1 MNIKTIDF
9 SYKNDNGHR
18 VYEFYPD
25 RNFDA
30 EIVVCPW
37 FGEIKCHH
45 MLPAIFAIC
54 DEANI
59 KVSVLD
65 TEDHIPLFS
74 FYAHELI
81 CVSNEFVKHKPGC
94 GAAHE
99 ADGLEKLKYFKDLE
113 ASQSEKV
120 FPNGLKSISNPIRDV
135 YGKFTGGLKGEC
147 KDGSVHDSRLWSLVT
162 KGDRQLFIEALK
174 NKMIDL
180 GYSNLSD
187 FITNLWHWNEKFVH
201 DFYSQRV
208 DEYNLFFTQDQILSY
223 DNYANDMIIDDSPKI
238 WSFVKSGQIAL
249 PLRLKQDYDKGFRR
263 LSSEIH
269 YHIEL
274 WLGNQI
280 MKSLEHVSKSVGSN
294 QIINCDFVSSKTKR
308 NLSWPKCEYINKR
321 ELVHKRYKNSFS
333 AIQILLSLK
342 NNLAFASVAGSSSF
356 LYLMPVN
363 ILYAEHVHFRE
374 QYCHG
379 QFFSHRPFQK
389 LFENE
394 SAFNSASPAM
404 LNENR
409 GVQFIQSDGRGCKM
423 KGDFKFSNEE
433 VLNWIEESLNETR
446 SLDFFNKMFLD
457 YLEK

>member
-9 SYKNDNGHR
+9 SYKNENGHR

-30 EIVVCPW
+30 EVVVCPW

-81 CVSNEFVKHKPGC
+81 
-94 GAAHE
+94 
-99 ADGLEKLKYFKDLE
+99 
-113 ASQSEKV
+113 
-120 FPNGLKSISNPIRDV
+120 
-135 YGKFTGGLKGEC
+135 
-147 KDGSVHDSRLWSLVT
+147 WSLVT
-162 KGDRQLFIEALK
+162 EGDRQLFIETLK

-180 GYSNLSD
+180 GYSKLSD
-187 FITNLWHWNEKFVH
+187 FTTNLWYWNEKFVH

-208 DEYNLFFTQDQILSY
+208 GEYNLFFTQDQILSY

-249 PLRLKQDYDKGFRR
+249 PLRLKGDYDKGFRR

-308 NLSWPKCEYINKR
+308 NLSWPMCEYINKR
-321 ELVHKRYKNSFS
+321 ELVQKRYKNSFS
-333 AIQILLSLK
+333 AIQIL
-342 NNLAFASVAGSSSF
+342 
-356 LYLMPVN
+356 
-363 ILYAEHVHFRE
+363 
-374 QYCHG
+374 
-379 QFFSHRPFQK
+379 FS
-389 LFENE
+389 EMY
-394 SAFNSASPAM
+394 M
-404 LNENR
+404 LC
-409 GVQFIQSDGRGCKM
+409 VKYI
-423 KGDFKFSNEE
+423 
-433 VLNWIEESLNETR
+433 NWH
-446 SLDFFNKMFLD
+446 
-457 YLEK
+457 